1 MRKFHHYF
9 YISFMGIILIT
20 LLSCTTG
27 YNKHAD
33 QYYAEGMLFYER
45 MEYDKSIESFNRVL
59 ELAPYGK
66 DNDVV
71 FYNRGMAHLRNR
83 QYDKSI
89 YDFTRASELTSSGN
103 KELKFDI
110 LTFRG
115 EAYQKSGKLDE
126 AIKDYTDAIALIPE
140 HKNVKYIN
148 SSRGWAW
155 YEKGEYDLGINDF
168 TKAIQIDP
176 ELDIA
181 YYGRATA
188 WFKKNDFQRALDDA
202 KEAVKLKPTDKKYE
216 DLLFKIKSAM

>member
-9 YISFMGIILIT
+9 YISIMGIISAT
-20 LLSCTTG
+20 LLSCATG

-71 FYNRGMAHLRNR
+71 YYNRGMAHLRNR

-89 YDFTRASELTSSGN
+89 YDFTRASELTSPGD

-115 EAYQKSGKLDE
+115 EAYQKSGELDE
-126 AIKDYTDAIALIPE
+126 AIKDYTDAIVLIPE
-140 HKNVKYIN
+140 HKNVKYIH

-168 TKAIQIDP
+168 AKAIQIDP